1 MSTCLF
7 CGSPERKFTSKFCN
21 DCGNGWPAHQV
32 VDRPADVHRYVE
44 SLYQSV
50 QSSQIDPGTE
60 KMIKRMRESFKISHA
75 THERVMADLNQ
86 RLKIV
91 EEMHKFRLEFNQN
104 DSDAYAEQD
113 TLLQFRLTNDPDG
126 EQLKSV
132 ELTWDDPDSA
142 SGRAFRASSAMPVRP
157 GSTLSLQGSHVFMR
171 FGPKSIDRM
180 KLRVELPWG
189 DVGEFILE
197 AMVFNVRNPDQKIS
211 KNITNNIS
219 MERGV
224 LDNSTNLSDA
234 DGAPL
239 SVGRQAIWKEIAL
252 FPKVQ
257 KPDDIQD
264 LIEPAVDP
272 TESAPPIATLSQ
284 PEAARHEPAP
294 PVEVQPVEA
303 PPVTAQQPAAIQP
316 EVFTSATQPGGT
328 KAESAPTEAAV
339 VPARGE
345 GAAKSPLSSQ
355 DPAACDDPRECAI
368 QVLKSLAWFAQASPI
383 SKPNTVVTSDQ
394 FDLDFLDTVYRVVP
408 DAVEDAVLGMVF
420 QDGDSVEFDSHHCVT
435 HFDQAAFVVT
445 DFGIVQVQWDEEG
458 DLIPEMTHSWSEAAA
473 AGWDF
478 YARKFGDDKFVISFG
493 DGSLSQTL
501 PGCKFDLRRYQG
513 EVPVTQVL
521 SEAQAWLQRLYDL
534 SPVYETDEDEETEDE
549 VQLNTAT
556 TTTPVEAAWPFE
568 QAEEGEAEE
577 PLGDEDLEEEDS
589 EDEARAQTL
598 AEIGQRMQ
606 RFFGT
611 FSFAMQRCDE
621 NQQRHIYIADQ
632 IDPALRNIL
641 HEAVFYSGSGMR
653 VVCVEPGCALV
664 NQTGQLAGWNGGAS
678 VLSAEGIFHMSS
690 QGSGSF
696 MLDGNN
702 AFLSWSRFFDELKAD
717 LLVREEGPD
726 LWLGTAMNHLIRGC
740 YADYSSQVLQWDYFE
755 NYVQADLRKQLELF
769 RESLDWM

>member
-1 MSTCLF
+1 MSNCLF
-7 CGSPERKFTSKFCN
+7 CGSPERKFPSKFCN
-21 DCGNGWPAHQV
+21 NCGNGWPAHQV
-32 VDRPADVHRYVE
+32 VDKPADVHRYVE

-50 QSSQIDPGTE
+50 QSSQFDAGTE
-60 KMIKRMRESFKISHA
+60 KMIKKMRESFKISHA
-75 THERVMADLNQ
+75 TNERIMADLRE

-91 EEMHKFRLEFNQN
+91 EEMHKFKLEFNQN

-113 TLLQFRLTNDPDG
+113 TLLQFRLSNNADG

-157 GSTLSLQGSHVFMR
+157 GATLSLQGSHVFMR

-197 AMVFNVRNPDQKIS
+197 AMVFNVRNADQKIS

-224 LDNSTNLSDA
+224 LDNSSNLSDA

-239 SVGRQAIWKEIAL
+239 SVGRQAIWKEISL
-252 FPKVQ
+252 YPKVQ
-257 KPDDIQD
+257 YPDDIQD
-264 LIEPAVDP
+264 LIEPQADEAETASSTTP
-272 TESAPPIATLSQ
+272 TQTAEVAAEKPETQNTAQEPDHARA
-284 PEAARHEPAP
+284 EAATPAKPDITAPQETP
-294 PVEVQPVEA
+294 PA
-303 PPVTAQQPAAIQP
+303 TAAVTQ
-316 EVFTSATQPGGT
+316 SKG
-328 KAESAPTEAAV
+328 EAAGNSLV
-339 VPARGE
+339 
-345 GAAKSPLSSQ
+345 SSQ
-355 DPAACDDPRECAI
+355 DPSACDDLRDCAT

-383 SKPNTVVTSDQ
+383 SKPNTVITSDQ

-420 QDGDSVEFDSHHCVT
+420 QDGESVQFDAHRCVT

-445 DFGIVQVQWDEEG
+445 DFGIIQVQWDEDG
-458 DLIPEMTHSWSEAAA
+458 DLIPEMTNSWSDAAL
-473 AGWDF
+473 AGWGF
-478 YARKFGDDKFVISFG
+478 HARRFGDDKFVISFG

-513 EVPVTQVL
+513 EMPVTQVL
-521 SEAQAWLQRLYDL
+521 AEAQAWLQRLYDL
-534 SPVYETDEDEETEDE
+534 SPVHESDDNSDTDA
-549 VQLNTAT
+549 LSAT
-556 TTTPVEAAWPFE
+556 QSTPTEAAWPFDSQE
-568 QAEEGEAEE
+568 EEGGTNEFTE
-577 PLGDEDLEEEDS
+577 DEDSS

-598 AEIGQRMQ
+598 NEISQRMQ

-621 NQQRHIYIADQ
+621 NQVRDIYIVDQ
-632 IDPALRNIL
+632 IDPDLRNTL
-641 HEAVFYSGSGMR
+641 HEAVYFSGSGML
-653 VVCVEPGCALV
+653 VVCVEPACALV
-664 NQTGQLAGWNGGAS
+664 NDSGLLVGWKGVAS
-678 VLSAEGIFHMSS
+678 VLSAEGIFHMTA
-690 QGSGSF
+690 QTPGKF

-702 AFLSWSRFFDELKAD
+702 AFLSWTRFFDELKAD
-717 LLVREEGPD
+717 LMVREEGPD
-726 LWLGTAMNHLIRGC
+726 LWFGTSMNHLIRGC

-755 NYVQADLRKQLELF
+755 NYVHAELRKQLDLF
-769 RESLDWM
+769 RESLDWI

>member
-32 VDRPADVHRYVE
+32 VDKPADVHRYVE

-50 QSSQIDPGTE
+50 QSSQFDAGTE
-60 KMIKRMRESFKISHA
+60 KMIKKMRESFKISQA
-75 THERVMADLNQ
+75 TNERIMADLRE

-91 EEMHKFRLEFNQN
+91 EEMHKFKLEFNQN

-113 TLLQFRLTNDPDG
+113 TLLQFRLSNNADG

-157 GSTLSLQGSHVFMR
+157 GATLSLQGSHVFMR

-197 AMVFNVRNPDQKIS
+197 AMVFNVRNADQKIS

-224 LDNSTNLSDA
+224 LDNSNNLSDA

-239 SVGRQAIWKEIAL
+239 SVGRQAIWKEISL
-252 FPKVQ
+252 YPKVQ
-257 KPDDIQD
+257 HPDDIQD
-264 LIEPAVDP
+264 LIETQADQAETAPSATP
-272 TESAPPIATLSQ
+272 THIAKVAAEKTETQ
-284 PEAARHEPAP
+284 NTAAQNAAHEPDQARAEAAMPAKP
-294 PVEVQPVEA
+294 DITA
-303 PPVTAQQPAAIQP
+303 PQETLPAIAA
-316 EVFTSATQPGGT
+316 VTQPKG
-328 KAESAPTEAAV
+328 EAAGNSLV
-339 VPARGE
+339 
-345 GAAKSPLSSQ
+345 SSQ
-355 DPAACDDPRECAI
+355 DPSACDDPRVCAI

-383 SKPNTVVTSDQ
+383 SKPNTVITSDQ
-394 FDLDFLDTVYRVVP
+394 FDLDFLDTIYHVVP

-420 QDGDSVEFDSHHCVT
+420 QDGESVQFDAHRCVT

-445 DFGIVQVQWDEEG
+445 DFGIIQVKSDEEG
-458 DLIPEMTHSWSEAAA
+458 DLIPEMTNSWSDGAL
-473 AGWDF
+473 AGWGF
-478 YARKFGDDKFVISFG
+478 HARRFGDDKFVISFG

-521 SEAQAWLQRLYDL
+521 AEAQAWLQRLYDL
-534 SPVYETDEDEETEDE
+534 SPVHESDDNSDTDA
-549 VQLNTAT
+549 LPAT
-556 TTTPVEAAWPFE
+556 QSTPTEAAWPFDSQE
-568 QAEEGEAEE
+568 EEGGTNEFTE
-577 PLGDEDLEEEDS
+577 DEDSS

-598 AEIGQRMQ
+598 NEISLRMQ

-621 NQQRHIYIADQ
+621 NQVRDIYIVDQ
-632 IDPALRNIL
+632 IDPDLRNTL
-641 HEAVFYSGSGMR
+641 HEAVYFSGSGML
-653 VVCVEPGCALV
+653 VVCVEPACALV
-664 NQTGQLAGWNGGAS
+664 NDSGLLVGWKGVAS
-678 VLSAEGIFHMSS
+678 VLSAEGIFHMTA
-690 QGSGSF
+690 QTPGKF

-702 AFLSWSRFFDELKAD
+702 AFLSWTRFFDELKAD
-717 LLVREEGPD
+717 LMVREEGPD
-726 LWLGTAMNHLIRGC
+726 LWLGTSMNHLLRGC

-755 NYVQADLRKQLELF
+755 NYVHAELRKQLDLF
-769 RESLDWM
+769 RESLDWI